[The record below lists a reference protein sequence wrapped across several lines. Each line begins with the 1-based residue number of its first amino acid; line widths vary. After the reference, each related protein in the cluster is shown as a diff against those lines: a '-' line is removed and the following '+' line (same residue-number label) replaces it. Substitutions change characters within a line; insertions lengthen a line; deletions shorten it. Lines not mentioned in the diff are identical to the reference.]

1 MQVKTKIRKN
11 FIFDEDVVRDLEYIA
26 EKLNLSQT
34 ATVKWLIADKKKE
47 YEKEKKLEYAKK
59 LIGSSKGLYVG
70 KSIQSIKAEMD
81 V

>member
-34 ATVKWLIADKKKE
+34 ATIKELIA
-47 YEKEKKLEYAKK
+47 EKMIELSVERKLEIAKR
-59 LIGSSKGLYVG
+59 LIGSSDGLYVG